1 MSKPRREQCS
11 TGRDGH
17 AGVVRGV
24 VPRFATSYRTFGGYY
39 ASGAAVVH
47 YWLGCPV
54 HGVNLSNLAVS
65 KKRGDSAE
73 GRRVPPGHVSFLTDV
88 FVGVGVVFQK
98 RGSSPQRGVGS
109 PLVMV
114 RPSRSRA

>member
-24 VPRFATSYRTFGGYY
+24 VSRFATSYRTFGGYY
-39 ASGAAVVH
+39 AIGAAVVH
-47 YWLGCPV
+47 YWTGTL
-54 HGVNLSNLAVS
+54 NKYLSNLAVS

-73 GRRVPPGHVSFLTDV
+73 GRRVPRGHVSFLTDV
-88 FVGVGVVFQK
+88 FVGAARCSQK
-98 RGSSPQRGVGS
+98 KGSSPQRGIGS
-109 PLVMV
+109 PWVMV
-114 RPSRSRA
+114 RP